1 MKVIDLHGYDADVVI
16 GPEHGTSRLFIWC
29 LTLDTDAFLSAHHH
43 CGEELFRIL
52 YGNLRFTV
60 GGETRNIGPGEVV
73 IVPPGVEHMYTALED
88 TEVEIYGEV
97 GAGIFVMERQPDGT
111 RREKE
116 LFVRGVPWSRVPP
129 DESMYVTRAVQLQR
143 FRDEALNPV
152 GD

>member
-1 MKVIDLHGYDADVVI
+1 
-16 GPEHGTSRLFIWC
+16 
-29 LTLDTDAFLSAHHH
+29 
-43 CGEELFRIL
+43 
-52 YGNLRFTV
+52 
-60 GGETRNIGPGEVV
+60 
-73 IVPPGVEHMYTALED
+73 MYTALED

-143 FRDEALNPV
+143 FREEALNPV